1 MLIDGGRVQLPGRA
15 AYDPSGTGWGIENVG
30 VAPDHDVEITP
41 ADVIEG
47 RDPQLHRFNVQ
58 PAGGELRFE
67 RDAAGRISGIAVT
80 LPNGQEVK
88 ARRSQ

>member
-1 MLIDGGRVQLPGRA
+1 MGVLVIQQEGEKLIAIAPGGDRVELVPT
-15 AYDPSGTGWGIENVG
+15 PSV
-30 VAPDHDVEITP
+30 DKY
-41 ADVIEG
+41 
-47 RDPQLHRFNVQ
+47 NVQ

-88 ARRSQ
+88 AKRSQ